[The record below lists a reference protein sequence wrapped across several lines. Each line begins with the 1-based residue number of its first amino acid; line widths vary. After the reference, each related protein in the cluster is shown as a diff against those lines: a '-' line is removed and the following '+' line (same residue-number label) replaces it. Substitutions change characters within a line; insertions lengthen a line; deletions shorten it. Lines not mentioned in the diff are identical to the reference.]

1 MARALFRSGSP
12 APSQRPFFIYLF
24 VFILFRIFPRGTVS
38 VSGGLLPDTEKVQA
52 TDAPAARRARTTR
65 FVSSPAQSRGVAR
78 SHPPAPASSDKYYPS
93 FDSLDGAARD
103 GHHLHQREVFFVNTR
118 PLLPCSLSHLCGA
131 PSLCPPCVFCSEGH
145 PAYCLRLAE

>member
-52 TDAPAARRARTTR
+52 TDTPAAPSARTTR

-93 FDSLDGAARD
+93 FDYLERPARD
-103 GHHLHQREVFFVNTR
+103 CHHLHQREVFFVNTR